1 MFGIKKMGNTHIP
14 HFKGTATTPSVTMTD
29 AKEVLLPLSQHIGAP
44 ATPVVAKGEP
54 VYVGSVVG
62 KAAGFVSADIHSG
75 VSGIVDGLTT
85 FTAAN
90 GLFVALRLLFHR
102 VKGGDTICLEHPC
115 GEAPV
120 VLVKQNNQ

>member
-1 MFGIKKMGNTHIP
+1 MEKEGYVRQELFSEFATIV
-14 HFKGTATTPSVTMTD
+14 HFINNIYLFIFSQ
-29 AKEVLLPLSQHIGAP
+29 LL
-44 ATPVVAKGEP
+44 
-54 VYVGSVVG
+54 
-62 KAAGFVSADIHSG
+62 
-75 VSGIVDGLTT
+75 T

>member
-1 MFGIKKMGNTHIP
+1 MEMDIEQVRSIAAGLSIKGLKKMEKEGYVRQELFSELVTIV
-14 HFKGTATTPSVTMTD
+14 HFINNIHLFIFSQ
-29 AKEVLLPLSQHIGAP
+29 LL
-44 ATPVVAKGEP
+44 
-54 VYVGSVVG
+54 
-62 KAAGFVSADIHSG
+62 
-75 VSGIVDGLTT
+75 T